1 MKEILLKAENVRAY
15 YKLEKVSVKAVDG
28 LSFEI
33 LEDEVIGVVGESG
46 CGKTT
51 LSNVIFMNMVK
62 PLTLVDGKIFLRV
75 NGEFVE
81 LSSMTRDEV
90 KRKFW
95 GKEITIIPQAA
106 MNALMPTIRME
117 KYVRHLAESHG
128 IDEEE
133 LLEKA
138 RRRFE
143 EVGLDPLWIKRYPF
157 ELSGGMRQRAVIAI
171 ATILNP
177 SLLIADEPT
186 SALDVVNQKVLLKV
200 LMQMKRQGIVKSII
214 FITHDIATVRQIA
227 DRMIIMYAGKIVE
240 FAPVESLLEKPLH
253 PYTQGLFNSV
263 LTPEPEVKKRGIT
276 SIPGAPPNLINPP
289 SGCRFHPRCP
299 HAMDVCKEKEPP
311 LTEIEPGRRVACW
324 LYMEERA

>member
-15 YKLEKVSVKAVDG
+15 YKLEKASVKAVDG

>member
-75 NGEFVE
+75 NGDFVE

-157 ELSGGMRQRAVIAI
+157 ELSGGMRQRVMIAM
-171 ATILNP
+171 ALACHP
-177 SLLIADEPT
+177 KLLIADEPT
-186 SALDVVNQKVLLKV
+186 SALDVTIQAEIIDLLDELRKS
-200 LMQMKRQGIVKSII
+200 LGSSIV
-214 FITHDIATVRQIA
+214 FISHDLALLAEIS
-227 DRMIIMYAGKIVE
+227 DRIMVMYAGKVVE
-240 FAPVESLLEKPLH
+240 LGDKNTIISEPKH
-253 PYTQGLFNSV
+253 PYTKAILESINYERKSR
-263 LTPEPEVKKRGIT
+263 LKAIRG
-276 SIPGAPPNLINPP
+276 SIPSLINPP
-289 SGCRFHPRCP
+289 RGCRFHPRCP
-299 HAMDVCKEKEPP
+299 FAMERCSVEEPRGSIDVK
-311 LTEIEPGRRVACW
+311 GRIVYCH
-324 LYMEERA
+324 LYEGGGDGGIKG